1 MKKLLSVLLSLSLV
15 LGLGVTSNDY
25 AETVN
30 TNDLSSFQSLQG
42 DSQYKKPINVKV
54 AKKSKS
60 TSSKSTKKSNA
71 KSKKSNTTKKST
83 KKTTKKSSTTKK
95 GSTKKNSGATKTTKN
110 NSNSKVGSS
119 TKTKNTSSKNYN
131 ADTTQGKIK
140 GNVKSMIY
148 HVPGGAFYDKISVNN
163 VVYFDT
169 EQDAINAGYRKSER

>member
-1 MKKLLSVLLSLSLV
+1 MKKLLSVLLSLSLIF
-15 LGLGVTSNDY
+15 GLGVTSNDY

-30 TNDLSSFQSLQG
+30 TNDLSSLQSLQG
-42 DSQYKKPINVKV
+42 DSQYKKPINIKV

-60 TSSKSTKKSNA
+60 TSSKSTKKSST
-71 KSKKSNTTKKST
+71 KSKKSNTTKKS
-83 KKTTKKSSTTKK
+83 TKKSSTTKK

-148 HVPGGAFYDKISVNN
+148 HVPGGAFYDKISANN

>member
-1 MKKLLSVLLSLSLV
+1 MKKLLSVLLSLSLIF
-15 LGLGVTSNDY
+15 GLGVTSNDY

-30 TNDLSSFQSLQG
+30 TNDLSSFQSLNG
-42 DSQYKKPINVKV
+42 DSQYKPINIKV

-60 TSSKSTKKSNA
+60 TSSNSTKKSNA
-71 KSKKSNTTKKST
+71 KSKKSNTTKKS
-83 KKTTKKSSTTKK
+83 TKKSSTTKK

-148 HVPGGAFYDKISVNN
+148 HVPGGAFYDKISANN

>member
-1 MKKLLSVLLSLSLV
+1 MKKLLSVLLSLSLIF
-15 LGLGVTSNDY
+15 GLGVTSNDY

-60 TSSKSTKKSNA
+60 TSSKSTKKSST

-83 KKTTKKSSTTKK
+83 KKSSITKK
-95 GSTKKNSGATKTTKN
+95 SGATKTTKN

-148 HVPGGAFYDKISVNN
+148 HVPGGAFYDKISANN

-169 EQDAINAGYRKSER
+169 EQDAINAGYRKSKR

>member
-1 MKKLLSVLLSLSLV
+1 MKKILSVLLSLSLV

-60 TSSKSTKKSNA
+60 TSSKSTKKSST

-83 KKTTKKSSTTKK
+83 KKSSITKK
-95 GSTKKNSGATKTTKN
+95 SGATKTTKN

-131 ADTTQGKIK
+131 ADTTRGKIK
-140 GNVKSMIY
+140 GNMESMIY
-148 HVPGGAFYDKISVNN
+148 HVPGGAFYDKISANN

-169 EQDAINAGYRKSER
+169 EQDAINAGYRKSKR

>member
-1 MKKLLSVLLSLSLV
+1 MKKLLSVLLSLSLIF
-15 LGLGVTSNDY
+15 GLGVTSNDY
-25 AETVN
+25 AETIN
-30 TNDLSSFQSLQG
+30 SNDLSSFQSLNG
-42 DSQYKKPINVKV
+42 DSQYKPINIKV

-60 TSSKSTKKSNA
+60 TSSNSTKKSNA

-148 HVPGGAFYDKISVNN
+148 HVPGGAFYDKISANN

-169 EQDAINAGYRKSER
+169 EQDAINAGYRKAKR

>member
-15 LGLGVTSNDY
+15 LVLGVTSNDY
-25 AETVN
+25 AETIN
-30 TNDLSSFQSLQG
+30 SNDLSSFQSLNG
-42 DSQYKKPINVKV
+42 DSQYKPINIKV

-60 TSSKSTKKSNA
+60 TSSNSTKKSNA

-95 GSTKKNSGATKTTKN
+95 SGATKTTKN

-148 HVPGGAFYDKISVNN
+148 HVPGGAFYDKISANN

>member
-1 MKKLLSVLLSLSLV
+1 MKKLLSVLLSLSLIF
-15 LGLGVTSNDY
+15 GLGVTSNDY

-60 TSSKSTKKSNA
+60 TSSKSTKKSST

-83 KKTTKKSSTTKK
+83 KKSSTTKK
-95 GSTKKNSGATKTTKN
+95 SGATKTTKN

-148 HVPGGAFYDKISVNN
+148 HVPGGAFYDKISANN

-169 EQDAINAGYRKSER
+169 EQDAINAGYRKSKR

>member
-60 TSSKSTKKSNA
+60 TSSNSTKKSNA

-95 GSTKKNSGATKTTKN
+95 GSTKKNSGATKTTKT
-110 NSNSKVGSS
+110 NSNVGSS

-148 HVPGGAFYDKISVNN
+148 HVPGGAFYDKISANN

-169 EQDAINAGYRKSER
+169 EQDAINAGYRKSKR

>member
-60 TSSKSTKKSNA
+60 TSSKSTKKSST

-83 KKTTKKSSTTKK
+83 KKSSTTKK
-95 GSTKKNSGATKTTKN
+95 SGATKTTKN

-148 HVPGGAFYDKISVNN
+148 HVPGGAFYDKVSVNN

-169 EQDAINAGYRKSER
+169 EQDAINAGYRKSKR

>member
-1 MKKLLSVLLSLSLV
+1 MKKLLSVLLSLSLIF
-15 LGLGVTSNDY
+15 GLGVTSNDY

-60 TSSKSTKKSNA
+60 TSSKSTKKSST

-83 KKTTKKSSTTKK
+83 KKSSTTKK
-95 GSTKKNSGATKTTKN
+95 SGATKTTKN

-148 HVPGGAFYDKISVNN
+148 HVPGGAFYDKISANN